1 MVNNTLTPLLKVRA
15 PLRRPCEFGTI
26 AHMGTAG
33 RYTIILFRD
42 GGEGSGIEGVVDSD
56 DLIHTA
62 HALYQRAVMKRPGRL
77 LMLCDRLH
85 VLARNDRPDAVPR

>member
-1 MVNNTLTPLLKVRA
+1 VRLCA
-15 PLRRPCEFGTI
+15 VPANSAQSRIWEQR
-26 AHMGTAG
+26 G